1 MFSLQDLLGQEQGT
15 QAVDQISQ
23 NVGAE
28 PSAVNSAIAAAL
40 PMLIN
45 GLANHAA
52 TPEGAESLNN
62 TLEQHHDGGI
72 LNNIGGLAGM
82 IFGGGGQAAPQPQAD
97 AGGILGHILGDS
109 QGQAAQEVSNKS
121 GLGMGQVAQ
130 IMMFLAPIVMG
141 YLGRQKQEQ
150 GVGASGLGGLLG
162 GMMGG
167 QSQSSGV
174 LGMASSYL
182 DKDHD
187 GSAVDDIAS
196 MAFKYIT
203 GK

>member
-141 YLGRQKQEQ
+141 YLGKQKQEQ

-174 LGMASSYL
+174 LGMAASYL